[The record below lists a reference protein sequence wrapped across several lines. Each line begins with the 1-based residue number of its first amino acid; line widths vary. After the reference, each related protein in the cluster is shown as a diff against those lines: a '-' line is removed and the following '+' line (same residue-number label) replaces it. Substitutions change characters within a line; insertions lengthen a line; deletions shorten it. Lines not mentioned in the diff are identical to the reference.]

1 MNNLSSPILPP
12 PPPPPS
18 SYSPSQSN
26 TISQQTSSQQPQ
38 QNIQQPYQDMYTYLQ
53 GYNNYIYNF
62 YSAVIPRIEEY
73 EKNQEKIL
81 IVLGRE
87 RLLEKSTQTLLSFNW
102 YCGILLPIIM
112 IVIFVLFCL
121 YYAPDEVKSFFK
133 EYKVVFTFLSGG
145 YILSLIKP
153 LFHMYSYNNRL
164 NAIEKKLKLNGNE

>member
-18 SYSPSQSN
+18 SYSSSQSN

-87 RLLEKSTQTLLSFNW
+87 RLLEKSTQRLISINF
-102 YCGILLPIIM
+102 YFCII
-112 IVIFVLFCL
+112 IPFVLVSIFILFCF
-121 YYAPDEVKSFFK
+121 YYAPDEVKLFFEK
-133 EYKVVFTFLSGG
+133 YKILFSCFSIG
-145 YILSLIKP
+145 YIIAMIKP
-153 LFHMYSYNNRL
+153 VLDIHSYNKRL
-164 NAIEKKLKLNGNE
+164 DAIEKKLRLNGND